1 MSWSAIFTLFLLVA
15 SGSNIR
21 TLEKTPMIVAHR
33 GASASAPENT
43 LASFRMG
50 FAEGADRIEGDFR
63 ITADGRVV
71 CIHDETTARTA
82 GESGSLVVKDTEYS
96 RLNALDVGSWKGPR
110 FKDERIVSLEEVLA
124 IVPPTGGVVIEL
136 KGPSSVA
143 RPAAEIVKA
152 SGIGPD
158 RISFIAFDA
167 ETLAEVKRAAPD
179 YPTWYLSGFKQDK
192 QTGKWTPE
200 VEELLATAKRIN
212 ADGLD
217 LKAMPEVIDETFVA
231 AIRRAGLAW
240 HVWTVND
247 PSVARRM
254 VELGVDSITTDI
266 PGKMRAA
273 LADSQ

>member
-1 MSWSAIFTLFLLVA
+1 MSWSTILPLVMLIA
-15 SGSNIR
+15 SGWNIR
-21 TLEKTPMIVAHR
+21 AQEKNTMIVAHR

-63 ITADGRVV
+63 ITSDGRVV
-71 CIHDETTARTA
+71 CIHDETTGRTT
-82 GESGSLVVKDTEYS
+82 GESVDLVVRDTEYA
-96 RLNALDVGSWKGPR
+96 RLNELDVGSWKAPR
-110 FKDERIVSLEEVLA
+110 FKGERIVSLEEVLA

-136 KGPSSVA
+136 KGPSAVA
-143 RPAAEIVKA
+143 RPAADIVKA

-167 ETLAEVKRAAPD
+167 ETLAEVKKAAPD
-179 YPTWYLSGFKQDK
+179 YPAWYLSGFKKDSK
-192 QTGKWTPE
+192 TGKWTPG
-200 VEELLATAKRIN
+200 VQELLATAKRIN

-231 AIRRAGLAW
+231 AIRKAGMAW

-254 VELGVDSITTDI
+254 VELGVDSITTDV
-266 PGKMRAA
+266 PGTMRAA
-273 LADSQ
+273 LADSP